1 MGKENKNR
9 AFIYIDDNDF
19 ETYQKLIKTHY
30 FKGMKNIDLFLC
42 ATLIGINVV
51 GKPSSLNNVNKKKD
65 YIRIIDNRNKES
77 LVILKALAISK
88 FNDVNVL
95 SDEDKLFS
103 FCEDYANSGI
113 KKLNEWYSSNEES
126 FDNIL
131 TKELLAAWK
140 TIDFKEIENIN

>member
-1 MGKENKNR
+1 MSSDTKNR
-9 AFIYIDDNDF
+9 AIVYVDERDF

-51 GKPSSLNNVNKKKD
+51 GKPSALDNSKKKD
-65 YIRIIDNRNKES
+65 YFRVIDNRNKES
-77 LVILKALAISK
+77 MVILKALAISK

-103 FCEDYANSGI
+103 FCESYANSGI
-113 KKLNEWYSSNEES
+113 KQLSAWYEDNEES

-131 TKELLAAWK
+131 IKELLKAWETLDLNK
-140 TIDFKEIENIN
+140 IKEDN